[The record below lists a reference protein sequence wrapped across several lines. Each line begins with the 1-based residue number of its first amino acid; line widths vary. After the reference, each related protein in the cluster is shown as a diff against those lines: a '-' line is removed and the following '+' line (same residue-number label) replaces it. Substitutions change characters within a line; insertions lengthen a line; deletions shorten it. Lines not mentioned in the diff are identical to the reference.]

1 MASSKDSN
9 DLSELL
15 ADALNDFNIE
25 DSVEKSNCENKP
37 VQESMEDVLKMLNN
51 DAKTNNPLP
60 SNDEDLEKMFHEFAK
75 NLGSDNVGA
84 TSADQSSKFFMTYC
98 LQSVDLQCV
107 TIEF

>member
-25 DSVEKSNCENKP
+25 DSVEKSNCESKP

-60 SNDEDLEKMFHEFAK
+60 ANDEDLEKMFHEFAK

-98 LQSVDLQCV
+98 LQSFDLQCV